1 MTKKLYEN
9 NLNLSLIKLYLLKVK
24 KLENNFLFLVVLG
37 GRAKKANIELHDVR
51 WVVGSKIEDTYDTL
65 RKDWFGS
72 PKGLHIDSYKKIK
85 YIDGYK
91 INLINFEKSEIEKK
105 QLFKK
110 NKTKKHLWFVN
121 IGGYN
126 STSMQEQHEFGLVI
140 ASNKL
145 EAKNIAKSK
154 WLIGFEKKHN
164 DDIASLEMLI
174 SCDDCELIKTIGNWE
189 IELTPGNKFIDE
201 NNYPDWYGYQKIEGR

>member
-1 MTKKLYEN
+1 M
-9 NLNLSLIKLYLLKVK
+9 K
-24 KLENNFLFLVVLG
+24 KLENIFLYLVVLG

-51 WVVGSKIEDTYDTL
+51 WVIGSKIEDTYDTL

-91 INLINFEKSEIEKK
+91 INLIYFEKDKIDKK
-105 QLFKK
+105 AISKQNKGKK
-110 NKTKKHLWFVN
+110 NLWFVN
-121 IGGYN
+121 IGGYDP
-126 STSMQEQHEFGLVI
+126 TSMQEKHEFGLVV

-154 WLIGFEKKHN
+154 WLIGCKKKHN
-164 DDIASLEMLI
+164 DDIASLEMLFC
-174 SCDDCELIKTIGNWE
+174 CDDCELIKKIGNWE
-189 IELTPGNKFIDE
+189 IELTQDDNFIEE
-201 NNYPDWYGYQKIEGR
+201 NNYPDWYGYQKIDVI